1 MKPAEGSGGVVGGV
15 IAASARNPLLTIM
28 VVVAFAA
35 WGWLS
40 LRKAPLDAIPD
51 LSDAQVIIFTEWMG
65 RSPDLVEDQITYPI
79 SSSLLAAPNV
89 KYVRGQSMFG
99 MSFVYVIF
107 EDGTDMYWARSRVL
121 EYLNEA
127 QARLPEGVNP
137 TLGPDATGVGWVFE
151 YALVDKTGQHDLSQL
166 RSIQDWN
173 IRFALESVP
182 GVAEVAS
189 VGGFEKQ
196 YQIAVDPTKLRAYGV
211 TLQDVMAAVRRSNED
226 VGGQV
231 IEIAGHEHVIRGR
244 GYVKSLRDLELIP
257 IKVAR
262 TGQSTTPGSGGM
274 SASGGGRPAGGSSG
288 GGMGGGMGGGGMG
301 GGGMP
306 KTPVMS
312 TNEGTTS
319 SAIVPIFVKDVAF
332 VSVGPDIRRGLVEL
346 DGKGEVVGGI
356 VIMRYGENALDVID
370 AVKARIAEVERTL
383 PKGVA
388 IVVTYDRSGL
398 IRASIE
404 TLTWTLIEEMIVVAV
419 IIFIFLLHVRS
430 ALIPILIV
438 PLGILLAFIPMYF
451 QGLTANIMSL
461 GGIAVA
467 IGAMVD
473 ASIIIIDNIHKKLDD
488 WEHAGRPGDRTSVII
503 AAMQE
508 VGPSIFFSLLVITVS
523 FIPVF
528 TLEGTEG
535 RLFKPLAFTKTYSMG
550 FAAILAVTLTPAL
563 AAIIIRGKIRGE
575 EKNPINRWLIAGYAP
590 VVRFVVRHRWAVI
603 IAAAIAMVL
612 TVPAYLRLGNE
623 FMPPLNEGAILYM
636 PTAPP
641 GMSDAEASRILQQM
655 DRELR
660 EFPEVESVFGKM
672 GRAETATDSA
682 PYGMVETVVVLKP
695 TDQWRDGMTWDQL
708 IREMDEKLQFPGM
721 PNIWWMPIQTRTEML
736 STGIR
741 SKLGVQVFGDNLVQI
756 EEASIAIERALANVP
771 GTRSAFADRSTG
783 GFYIDV
789 VTKREEAARHGMTVG
804 DVNDAVQIAIGGM
817 NISETVEGRE
827 RYAINLRY
835 AREFRDDPESLN
847 DILVATPT
855 GAQIPL
861 SQVAEIK
868 TVTGPPMIRSEDGR
882 LVGFVFVDTDVP
894 IADYVEDA
902 RRVIER
908 DVQLAPGI
916 RVEWV
921 GQFKYLERAKEKL
934 KIVVPITLL
943 IVFML
948 LYFSTRSLVETG
960 IVLLAVPFSLIGAI
974 WLLYLLDYNM
984 SVAVW
989 VGLIALAGL
998 DAETGVVM
1006 LLYLTLS
1013 HKRHEQEGRL
1023 RNAADLEDAIVEGAA
1038 KRIRPKLMTVLTM
1051 MIGLVP
1057 VLWST
1062 GAGADV
1068 MKRIVAPMVGGL
1080 ATSFL
1085 LELTVYPA
1093 IFAIWRRRRSGL
1105 PTAAARKVSPPGA
1118 ADEAAEPATPHPKE
1132 PQP

>member
-1 MKPAEGSGGVVGGV
+1 MNPAAGDGGV
-15 IAASARNPLLTIM
+15 IGRVIAGSARNPLLTILL
-28 VVVAFAA
+28 VAALGA

-40 LRKAPLDAIPD
+40 LRRAPLDAIPD
-51 LSDAQVIIFTEWMG
+51 LSDAQVIIFSEWMG
-65 RSPDLVEDQITYPI
+65 RCPDLVEDQITYPI
-79 SSSLLAAPNV
+79 STSLLAAPGV
-89 KYVRGQSMFG
+89 RFVRGQSMFG

-137 TLGPDATGVGWVFE
+137 TLGPDATGVGWIFE
-151 YALVDKTGQHDLSQL
+151 YALVDRSAKHDLGRL
-166 RSIQDWN
+166 RALQDWN
-173 IRFALESVP
+173 VRYALESVP

-196 YQIAVDPTKLRAYGV
+196 YQIAVDPTKLRALGV
-211 TLQDVMAAVRRSNED
+211 TLRDVMMAVRRSNED

-231 IEIAGHEHVIRGR
+231 LEVAGHEHVIRGR
-244 GYVKSLRDLELIP
+244 GYARSVADLETIAVKL
-257 IKVAR
+257 A
-262 TGQSTTPGSGGM
+262 GTPPMGEDGM
-274 SASGGGRPAGGSSG
+274 AGPASASTSS
-288 GGMGGGMGGGGMG
+288 
-301 GGGMP
+301 
-306 KTPVMS
+306 TPV
-312 TNEGTTS
+312 
-319 SAIVPIFVKDVAF
+319 FVKDVAV
-332 VSVGPDIRRGLVEL
+332 VSVGPDIRRGIAEL
-346 DGKGEVVGGI
+346 DGTGEVTGGI

-370 AVKARIAEVERTL
+370 AVKARIAEVEKSL
-383 PKGVA
+383 PDGVD

-398 IRASIE
+398 IRASIA
-404 TLTWTLIEEMIVVAV
+404 TLRWTLIEEMIVVAV
-419 IIFIFLLHVRS
+419 IIFVFLLHVRS
-430 ALIPILIV
+430 ALIPILTV
-438 PLGILLAFIPMYF
+438 PLGILLAFIPMAF

-473 ASIIIIDNIHKKLDD
+473 ASIILIDNIHKKLED
-488 WEHAGRPGDRTSVII
+488 WEHAGRPGDRTDVII
-503 AAMQE
+503 RAMQE

-535 RLFKPLAFTKTYSMG
+535 RLFKPLAFTKTYAMG
-550 FAAILAVTLTPAL
+550 FAAVLAVTLTPAL
-563 AAIIIRGKIRGE
+563 AAIVVRGKIRGE
-575 EKNPINRWLIAGYAP
+575 DKNPINRALVAAYTPI
-590 VVRFVVRHRWAVI
+590 VRLVVRHRWAVI
-603 IAAAIAMVL
+603 LFAVVVMAL

-623 FMPPLNEGAILYM
+623 FMPPLNEGALLYM

-660 EFPEVESVFGKM
+660 KFPEVETVFGKM
-672 GRAETATDSA
+672 GRAETATDPA
-682 PYGMVETVVVLKP
+682 PLGMVETIVVLKP
-695 TDQWRDGMTWDQL
+695 RDQWRAGLTWDQL
-708 IREMDEKLQFPGM
+708 VREMDGKLQFPGM

-741 SKLGVQVFGDNLVQI
+741 SKLGVQVFGDDLIAI
-756 EEASIAIERALANVP
+756 EEASIAIERALAKVP

-789 VTKREEAARHGMTVG
+789 IAKRDEAARHGLTVG

-835 AREFRDDPESLN
+835 AREFRDDPERLN
-847 DILVATPT
+847 DILVATPSGT
-855 GAQIPL
+855 QIPL
-861 SQVAEIK
+861 SQVANIK

-882 LVGFVFVDTDVP
+882 LVGFVFVDTDRP
-894 IADYVEDA
+894 IADYVDDA
-902 RRVIER
+902 RRVVER
-908 DVQLAPGI
+908 EVKLAPGI
-916 RVEWV
+916 RVDWV
-921 GQFKYLERAKEKL
+921 GQFEYLERAKEKL
-934 KIVVPITLL
+934 EVVVPITLL
-943 IVFML
+943 IVFLL
-948 LYFSTRSLVETG
+948 LYFNTRSLVETG
-960 IVLLAVPFSLIGAI
+960 IVLLAVPFSLVGAI

-1006 LLYLTLS
+1006 LLYLTIS
-1013 HKRHEQEGRL
+1013 HRRHEDEGRL
-1023 RNAADLEDAIVEGAA
+1023 RTARDLEDAIVEGAA

-1057 VLWST
+1057 VLWGT
-1062 GAGADV
+1062 GTGADV
-1068 MKRIVAPMVGGL
+1068 MKRIAAPMVGGL
-1080 ATSFL
+1080 ATSFI
-1085 LELTVYPA
+1085 LELLVYPA
-1093 IFAIWRRRRSGL
+1093 IFAVWKGRRLNQGE
-1105 PTAAARKVSPPGA
+1105 PT
-1118 ADEAAEPATPHPKE
+1118 
-1132 PQP
+1132 